1 MAATS
6 IVLQSCL
13 CFLVKRYGKIAVKP
27 LKSMLLDFYGVD
39 ELYAAKQQLM
49 SDITGMNLDTD
60 LPHIPERRDGDSKAV
75 RIVDDLFTM
84 LTFLDESLNISNL
97 PSYVADSPD
106 AMPSSRLYE
115 GDLSVLMRVIER
127 MENEI
132 RELNLA
138 LAAIAKDVRQ
148 KPGDQ
153 AVQVSSRAVVNSDV
167 DASAEP
173 RAQSGYPTTTGGGV
187 MTSGESCQLMGD
199 PRPIRH
205 EHTTRDWASAVAAST
220 PTATNNRFAMLHAT
234 TDDDDNEHNE
244 NYFTEV
250 RHRRSAKRRRP
261 NGSLQQQQAGST
273 NHQLQSQTQQ
283 QIQAG
288 QRRGRG
294 RVMLTGKCGSRDQR
308 FVAAK
313 KIVKK
318 AIFCIDNVD
327 PSSDV
332 NDLCQFVQSMNVK
345 VISCFPAHPRRR
357 RNETGPVADRK
368 AFRLCVDDADRDR
381 LLDDSK
387 WPDSVVISEWYH
399 LDPKDRKKPTVS
411 GKDEEVA
418 AAASSEAGDNDNT
431 MLYSSNDNVESLDR
445 PSAADDGVQS

>member
-1 MAATS
+1 MAAAS
-6 IVLQSCL
+6 LVLQRCL
-13 CFLVKRYGKIAVKP
+13 CFLDKRYGKLAVIT

-39 ELYAAKQQLM
+39 ELYAVKQQLM
-49 SDITGMNLDTD
+49 SDITGMNLDID

-84 LTFLDESLNISNL
+84 FTFLDESLNISNL
-97 PSYVADSPD
+97 PSYVAYSPD

-115 GDLSVLMRVIER
+115 GDLSVLMKVIER
-127 MENEI
+127 MEKEI

-148 KPGDQ
+148 KPGEQ
-153 AVQVSSRAVVNSDV
+153 AVQVPSRAVVNSDV
-167 DASAEP
+167 YVSAEP
-173 RAQSGYPTTTGGGV
+173 RAQTGYPTTTGGGA
-187 MTSGESCQLMGD
+187 MTSGDSCQLMGD
-199 PRPIRH
+199 PRLIRH

-220 PTATNNRFAMLHAT
+220 PAATNNRFAMLHAT

-357 RNETGPVADRK
+357 RNETEPVADRK

-387 WPDSVVISEWYH
+387 WPDSVIISEWYH

-418 AAASSEAGDNDNT
+418 VAASSEAGDNDNT
-431 MLYSSNDNVESLDR
+431 MLYSSNDNVEILDR

>member
-1 MAATS
+1 
-6 IVLQSCL
+6 L
-13 CFLVKRYGKIAVKP
+13 
-27 LKSMLLDFYGVD
+27 
-39 ELYAAKQQLM
+39 
-49 SDITGMNLDTD
+49 NLSK
-60 LPHIPERRDGDSKAV
+60 LPC
-75 RIVDDLFTM
+75 
-84 LTFLDESLNISNL
+84 
-97 PSYVADSPD
+97 YVADSPD

-115 GDLSVLMRVIER
+115 GDLSVLMKVIER

-148 KPGDQ
+148 KAGDQ

-187 MTSGESCQLMGD
+187 MTSGDSCQLMGD
-199 PRPIRH
+199 PQSIRH
-205 EHTTRDWASAVAAST
+205 EHTTCDWASAAADST

-244 NYFTEV
+244 NYLTEV
-250 RHRRSAKRRRP
+250 RHRRSAKRRLP
-261 NGSLQQQQAGST
+261 NGSLQPQQAGST

-283 QIQAG
+283 QIQAS

-318 AIFCIDNVD
+318 SHF
-327 PSSDV
+327 
-332 NDLCQFVQSMNVK
+332 LHR
-345 VISCFPAHPRRR
+345 SC
-357 RNETGPVADRK
+357 
-368 AFRLCVDDADRDR
+368 
-381 LLDDSK
+381 
-387 WPDSVVISEWYH
+387 
-399 LDPKDRKKPTVS
+399 
-411 GKDEEVA
+411 
-418 AAASSEAGDNDNT
+418 
-431 MLYSSNDNVESLDR
+431 
-445 PSAADDGVQS
+445 